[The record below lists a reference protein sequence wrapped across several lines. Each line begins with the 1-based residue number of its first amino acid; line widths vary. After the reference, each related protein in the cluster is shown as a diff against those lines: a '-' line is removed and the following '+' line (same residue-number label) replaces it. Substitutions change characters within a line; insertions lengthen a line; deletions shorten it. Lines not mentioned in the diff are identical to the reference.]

1 LPGLDLYFT
10 EKVQDLSGFRAVILP
25 GSKNTRSDLNW
36 LHTTGWSQKI
46 SAYADQSGHILGICG
61 GYQMMGHAVLDPE
74 GLEGR
79 PGKSQGLMLLPV
91 ETILKAPKTTTRSR
105 FAWQDIEGTGYEIH
119 MGQTRRL
126 DGEPL
131 FQVFE
136 RNRIP
141 CETEDG
147 CTIHA
152 SRIMGT
158 YMHGL
163 FDTPG
168 ITSRWLDTVGLG
180 KITLPDPY
188 GLAAKDTAYDHLAA
202 HFEKHIDVSEI
213 VKLLNS

>member
-1 LPGLDLYFT
+1 
-10 EKVQDLSGFRAVILP
+10 
-25 GSKNTRSDLNW
+25 
-36 LHTTGWSQKI
+36 
-46 SAYADQSGHILGICG
+46 
-61 GYQMMGHAVLDPE
+61 MMGHVVHDPE

-79 PGKSQGLMLLPV
+79 PGKSQGLKLLPV

-105 FAWQDIEGTGYEIH
+105 FVWQDIEGTGYEIH
-119 MGQTRRL
+119 RGKTRRL

-136 RNRIP
+136 RNRIT

-147 CTIHA
+147 CTLHA

-168 ITSRWLDTVGLG
+168 ITKRWLNIVGLG
-180 KITLPDPY
+180 KIALPDPY
-188 GLAAKDTAYDHLAA
+188 GPAGKDTAYDHLAA
-202 HFEKHIDVSEI
+202 HFEKNIDVSEI
-213 VKLLNS
+213 VKLLP